1 MSFRN
6 FGIVFGSS
14 LENDNL
20 LFSNGTYS
28 FSNNCVGVG
37 INYDDD
43 YLEKTCLDKYEY
55 IKET

>member
-1 MSFRN
+1 MGKDK
-6 FGIVFGSS
+6 GIVFGSS
-14 LENDNL
+14 IENDNL

-43 YLEKTCLDKYEY
+43 YLEDVFGQ
-55 IKET
+55 I